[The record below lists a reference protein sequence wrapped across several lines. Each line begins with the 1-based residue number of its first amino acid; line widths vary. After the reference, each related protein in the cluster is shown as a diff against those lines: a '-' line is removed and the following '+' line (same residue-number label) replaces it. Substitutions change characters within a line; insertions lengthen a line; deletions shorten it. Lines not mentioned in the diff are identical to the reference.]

1 MNNLSNL
8 INGICKAPNYNTSAN
23 PTPTG
28 SSGWRKT
35 DPNPVKWEKCV
46 PEVFDPEFPD
56 RRSPVPLFEEQWKGS
71 PHRPTVLRTVAQGEA
86 SNSSTDWEKLVH
98 DAFDSGFPDRRSAIA
113 AFEQRQR
120 DRNKRA
126 ILDAWKLSGFWING
140 AESVH
145 SELARAGKSDPTNTR
160 WNAQFAQFKPWE
172 AGRIVA
178 LFGPPGVGKTQLAT
192 SLAWEWAQQ
201 WDWSIPRSIRY
212 QSLEEV
218 VKLARSQIG
227 EKAEAM
233 ALLPYHRASILILDD
248 EGQSAL
254 TEHRARTLFALI
266 DHRYRTRQG
275 AMILLSNR
283 TEEEF
288 KTTDPATHS
297 RIVERHGIVNCT
309 FWERYR

>member
-23 PTPTG
+23 PTP
-28 SSGWRKT
+28 
-35 DPNPVKWEKCV
+35 
-46 PEVFDPEFPD
+46 
-56 RRSPVPLFEEQWKGS
+56 RRSNGCGKTNPAPDSVSTEERGLWQK
-71 PHRPTVLRTVAQGEA
+71 
-86 SNSSTDWEKLVH
+86 STGDQKELSTTLDPGKPIPAGGAPSGTEYWRRRVK

-113 AFEQRQR
+113 DFEQRQR
-120 DRNKRA
+120 VRVNRA
-126 ILDAWKLSGFWING
+126 ISDAWKAAGFWING
-140 AESVH
+140 AESIH
-145 SELARAGKSDPTNTR
+145 STNARFKKLDSANTR

-227 EKAEAM
+227 EKAEA
-233 ALLPYHRASILILDD
+233 AVLLPYHRASVLILDD

-283 TEEEF
+283 TEEDF